1 MKSIKS
7 FESYIKES
15 TTSLMVRELTTNELK
30 VISDFVDMVSTL
42 FDYIDGSRTRATFNQ
57 LKSDLSKYK
66 KYGWYEMVNSYI
78 NDVQN
83 TLDIMDRAIAKS
95 DGITDKIRQ
104 AADKLYNAFMSK
116 DVNKVLSISKSTRLG
131 QLVAIKNN
139 ASIDL
144 DKTLAK
150 IKNPFQKSG
159 GFLFQ
164 TAGFLDA
171 LGEDTLK
178 SLLAKNYKT
187 HKYTYLT
194 TNNIITQDYEYLVH
208 LMKTATADSRSV
220 SLANHEYLKYSE
232 FAYANNQGYIEFKE
246 LVDDY
251 LKGSGNRKLI
261 PQIADKIRLFP
272 EIHSSNEKFKLD
284 TTQVYRG
291 LGFFE
296 GQNEDGDPGI
306 EAIKKRD
313 EQQRWLAT
321 TDSFEVAKR
330 FARGRGHI
338 MYNEDMDKDVSYI
351 LIYRVNKDS
360 ILFDTNSFGGA
371 YQEEEITI
379 DVKKSKL
386 VGYYKF
392 YKGDRVDSAD
402 YQKI

>member
-1 MKSIKS
+1 MKSIKF

-15 TTSLMVRELTTNELK
+15 TTTLMVRELTTSELK
-30 VISDFVDMVSTL
+30 VISDFVDMVSIL
-42 FDYIDGSRTRATFNQ
+42 FDYIDGNKTRGTFKR
-57 LKSDLSKYK
+57 LKDDLTKYK
-66 KYGWYEMVNSYI
+66 RYGWYEMVNSYVS
-78 NDVQN
+78 DVQN
-83 TLDIMDRAIAKS
+83 TLDMMDKAIAKS
-95 DGITDKIRQ
+95 DGISDKIRQ
-104 AADKLYNAFMSK
+104 ATDKLYSAFISK
-116 DVNKVLSISKSTRLG
+116 DVDKILSVNKNTRLR
-131 QLVAIKNN
+131 QLVDTRNN

-150 IKNPFQKSG
+150 IRNPFQKSG
-159 GFLFQ
+159 GFIFQ

-178 SLLAKNYKT
+178 SLLAKDYKI

-194 TNNIITQDYEYLVH
+194 TNNIISQDYEYLVH
-208 LMKTATADSRSV
+208 LMKTATTDNRSV

-251 LKGSGNRKLI
+251 LKGSGDRKLI
-261 PQIADKIRLFP
+261 PKIADKIRLFP
-272 EIHSSNEKFKLD
+272 EIHASNEKFKLD
-284 TTQVYRG
+284 TTEVYRG

-296 GQNEDGDPGI
+296 GRNEDGDPGI
-306 EAIKKRD
+306 ESIKKRD

-338 MYNEDMDKDVSYI
+338 MYNKDMDRDVSYI

-360 ILFDTNSFGGA
+360 IMFDTNSFGGA
-371 YQEEEITI
+371 YQEDEITI
-379 DVKKSKL
+379 DIKKSKL